1 MNDSECV
8 AFLQWAL
15 PRLRMRWP
23 GFRKVRRQVCRRLGR
38 RLKELELPNLDAY
51 RRVLESDRDE
61 WGVVD
66 AACRITISRFYR
78 DRLICDTLK
87 EVLLP
92 CLATETLARG
102 ERRLRCLSIGCASG
116 EEPYTLS
123 MLWWF
128 ELAPRLPE
136 LSLRIDALDVDSYM
150 IERARRAA
158 YSSGSLKDLPE
169 GWREAAFDKV
179 GAKFLLKSAFREDV
193 HFEDGDVRHGLPDH
207 QYALVLCRNLVFTYY
222 DEALQEEILARL
234 KQHMA
239 PGGVLVVGGRESL
252 PEDDV
257 RFVPWG
263 GTKAIYRLAH

>member
-15 PRLRMRWP
+15 PQLRMRWP

-38 RLKELELPNLDAY
+38 RLTELELPNLDAY

-78 DRLICDTLK
+78 DRRICDTLK

-92 CLATETLARG
+92 CLATESLARG

-123 MLWWF
+123 ILWRL
-128 ELAPRLPE
+128 ELVRRFPE
-136 LSLRIDALDVDSYM
+136 LELLIDALDVDSYM
-150 IERARRAA
+150 LERARRAA
-158 YSSGSLKDLPE
+158 YSPGSLKDLPE
-169 GWREAAFDKV
+169 GWRQAAFDKP
-179 GAKFLLKSAFREDV
+179 GAKFRLKEAFRGDV
-193 HFEDGDVRHGLPDH
+193 NFQRGDVRHGLPDH
-207 QYALVLCRNLVFTYY
+207 QYGLVLCRNLVFTYY
-222 DEALQEEILARL
+222 DRPLQEEILARL
-234 KQHMA
+234 VERMA

-252 PEDDV
+252 PKDDN
-257 RFVPWG
+257 RFVPWR
-263 GTKAIYRLAH
+263 GTKGIYCLAL